1 VTGVEG
7 VPLEPDMG
15 LPVISLW
22 IFSLEERMSLGDGW
36 GRGGVGAGCECVR
49 GWGVGLQRYCTN
61 ASTARGHVQA
71 CTPST
76 CPQNKVRNEPGL

>member
-1 VTGVEG
+1 MTGVEG

-36 GRGGVGAGCECVR
+36 GRGGVGVR
-49 GWGVGLQRYCTN
+49 VRLGGVLACIGIAPS
-61 ASTARGHVQA
+61 ASTARGDMAWTRAHSLHMPA
-71 CTPST
+71 
-76 CPQNKVRNEPGL
+76 K